1 MFTMSSEDI
10 TLTPQRIVDDYE
22 SAYHKV
28 YGQQPRVRHIG
39 GQWYYIGGETVHR
52 VALLTE
58 TARLRD
64 VAKQQNIFSSPTR
77 SMISRLI
84 TRLRSI

>member
-1 MFTMSSEDI
+1 MSTSDV
-10 TLTPQRIVDDYE
+10 TLTPQCIINEYM
-22 SAYHKV
+22 SAYRKL
-28 YGQQPRVRHIG
+28 YGRDPRVRHIG
-39 GQWYYIGGETVHR
+39 GQWYYINGETVHR

-64 VAKQQNIFSSPTR
+64 VAKQQHAFSSPTR

-84 TRLRSI
+84 TRLRGI

>member
-1 MFTMSSEDI
+1 MSPDDI
-10 TLTPQRIVDDYE
+10 TLTPEWIVNEYEAAYRKVHGYDPRI
-22 SAYHKV
+22 
-28 YGQQPRVRHIG
+28 RHIG

-64 VAKQQNIFSSPTR
+64 IVKQQNPFSSPNR
-77 SMISRLI
+77 GMISRLI
-84 TRLRSI
+84 ARLRGI